1 MNRRR
6 KLRRNRGLTDYKK
19 WDGSASASKRS
30 AEEVLGVYRTRNRL
44 ENEQLQG
51 LAYHHSRY
59 TGLGWKRLAWL
70 ERNDSKQF
78 EQIMGEVF
86 T

>member
-19 WDGSASASKRS
+19 WDGTASARKRF
-30 AEEVLGVYRTRNRL
+30 AEEVLGVCHARNRL
-44 ENEQLQG
+44 ETEQLQG
-51 LAYHHSRY
+51 LSHHYSRY

>member
-1 MNRRR
+1 VCH
-6 KLRRNRGLTDYKK
+6 
-19 WDGSASASKRS
+19 A
-30 AEEVLGVYRTRNRL
+30 RNRL
-44 ENEQLQG
+44 ETEQLQG
-51 LAYHHSRY
+51 LSHHYSRY